1 MANFPTGD
9 EGPRS
14 GGESRKARQ
23 STVSTRDSAPFPHQV
38 FADHNLGVVLTGPH
52 GIYVKDAFWPHRL
65 SV

>member
-23 STVSTRDSAPFPHQV
+23 STVSTRDIFGLIDYRFRSTPFQ
-38 FADHNLGVVLTGPH
+38 GVGTGSIPV
-52 GIYVKDAFWPHRL
+52 GATCRGKL
-65 SV
+65 